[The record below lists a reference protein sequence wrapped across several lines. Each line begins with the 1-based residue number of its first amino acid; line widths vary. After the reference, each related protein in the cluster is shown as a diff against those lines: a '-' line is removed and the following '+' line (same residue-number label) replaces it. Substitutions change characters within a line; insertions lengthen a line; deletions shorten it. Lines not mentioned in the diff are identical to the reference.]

1 MLFEGISMRFTTLV
15 GAFVVGLTI
24 AIAPLSAHHGW
35 GGQGE
40 DNFTL
45 SGKVHTGVSLAG
57 PHATMKVV
65 DDKGQVWDITLAPS
79 ARTDRA
85 GLKEGVIPVG
95 APVTIVGK
103 RNRDAKRFEVKTMR
117 VTHAGKN
124 YDVYPDRL

>member
-1 MLFEGISMRFTTLV
+1 MNTRFATLAGGLV
-15 GAFVVGLTI
+15 CALTI

-35 GGQGE
+35 SGQGSE
-40 DNFTL
+40 NFTL
-45 SGKVHTGVSLAG
+45 SGKLHTAVSLAG
-57 PHATMKVV
+57 PHATMRIV
-65 DDKGQVWDITLAPS
+65 DDKGQVWDITLAPA

-103 RNRDAKRFEVKTMR
+103 RNSDPKRFEVKTMR

>member
-1 MLFEGISMRFTTLV
+1 MRSALLAS
-15 GAFVVGLTI
+15 AFVVGL

-35 GGQGE
+35 GGQGDE
-40 DNFTL
+40 NFTL

-57 PHATMKVV
+57 PHATMKLV
-65 DDKGQVWDITLAPS
+65 DDKGQVWDITLAPA

-117 VTHAGKN
+117 VTNNGKN
-124 YDVYPDRL
+124 YDVYPYRL

>member
-1 MLFEGISMRFTTLV
+1 MYTRFAAIAGTFIL
-15 GAFVVGLTI
+15 ALTI
-24 AIAPLSAHHGW
+24 STASLSAHHGW

-40 DNFTL
+40 ENFTL
-45 SGKVHTGVSLAG
+45 SGKVHTAVSLAG

-65 DDKGQVWDITLAPS
+65 DDKGQVWDITLAPA

-103 RNRDAKRFEVKTMR
+103 RSRDSKRFEVKTVR

>member
-1 MLFEGISMRFTTLV
+1 MHTKLTTMMGALVFALAIS
-15 GAFVVGLTI
+15 A
-24 AIAPLSAHHGW
+24 APLLAHHGW
-35 GGQGE
+35 GGQGDE
-40 DNFTL
+40 NFTL
-45 SGKVHTGVSLAG
+45 SGKVHTAVSLAG

-65 DDKGQVWDITLAPS
+65 DDKGQVWDITLAPA

-103 RNRDAKRFEVKTMR
+103 RNRDGKRLEVKTMR